1 MKYSK
6 EFKLECVMKYKNG
19 EYIKDPPGVKHAYFH
34 SQILKWNK
42 IFDSVGEVGFD
53 HSRPTLTIKDRMKLI
68 IRIENGESCNSV
80 AASAGINDGLLIKW
94 HKIYLQDGIDSLQSL
109 KRGNPKMNNK
119 PKIKKSLDDM
129 SDKEKI
135 KYYQEQLE
143 YLEAENAYLK
153 KLRALVQSKQDQ
165 QRKKE

>member
-6 EFKLECVMKYKNG
+6 EFKLECVRKYKNG

-68 IRIENGESCNSV
+68 IRIENGESYNSV
-80 AASAGINDGLLIKW
+80 AASAGINDGLLNKW
-94 HKIYLQDGIDSLQSL
+94 HKIYLQDGIEGLQSL

-143 YLEAENAYLK
+143 YYKAENAYLK

-165 QRKKE
+165 QRKKK

>member
-6 EFKLECVMKYKNG
+6 EFKLECVRKYKNG

-53 HSRPTLTIKDRMKLI
+53 HSRPTLAIKDRMKLI
-68 IRIENGESCNSV
+68 IRIENGESYNSV
-80 AASAGINDGLLIKW
+80 AASAGINDGLLNKW
-94 HKIYLQDGIDSLQSL
+94 HKIYLQDGIEGLQSL

-153 KLRALVQSKQDQ
+153 KLRALVQKKQDQ

>member
-6 EFKLECVMKYKNG
+6 EFKLECVKKYKNG
-19 EYIKDPPGVKHAYFH
+19 EYIKDPPGVIHKHFQN
-34 SQILKWNK
+34 QIRRWVRQY
-42 IFDSVGEVGFD
+42 DSLGEIALD
-53 HSRPTLTIKDRMKLI
+53 HNRPTLSIDKRLQLFV
-68 IRIENGESCNSV
+68 RVQNGESYTSV
-80 AASAGINDGLLIKW
+80 ARSVGIQENLLIKW
-94 HKIYLQDGIDSLQSL
+94 HKLYLQEGIEGLQSL
-109 KRGNPKMNNK
+109 KRGKPKMNKK
-119 PKIKKSLDDM
+119 PKTDKSLDQM
-129 SDKEKI
+129 TDKEKI

>member
-6 EFKLECVMKYKNG
+6 EFKLECVKKYKNG
-19 EYIKDPPGVKHAYFH
+19 EYIKDPPGVIHKYFQN
-34 SQILKWNK
+34 QIRRWVRQY
-42 IFDSVGEVGFD
+42 DSLGEIALD
-53 HSRPTLTIKDRMKLI
+53 HNRPTLSIDKRLQLFV
-68 IRIENGESCNSV
+68 RVQNGESYTSV
-80 AASAGINDGLLIKW
+80 VRSVGIQENLLIKW
-94 HKIYLQDGIDSLQSL
+94 HKLYLQEGIEGLQSL
-109 KRGNPKMNNK
+109 KRGKPKMNKK
-119 PKIKKSLDDM
+119 PKTDKSLDQM
-129 SDKEKI
+129 TDKEKI

>member
-6 EFKLECVMKYKNG
+6 EFKLECVKKYKNG
-19 EYIKDPPGVKHAYFH
+19 EYIKDPPGVIHKHFH
-34 SQILKWNK
+34 NQIRRWVHQY
-42 IFDSVGEVGFD
+42 DSLGEIALD
-53 HSRPTLTIKDRMKLI
+53 HNRPTLSIDKRLQLFV
-68 IRIENGESCNSV
+68 RVQNGESYTSV
-80 AASAGINDGLLIKW
+80 AHSVGIQEELLIKW
-94 HKIYLQDGIDSLQSL
+94 HKIYLQEGIEGLQSL
-109 KRGNPKMNNK
+109 KRGKPKMNK
-119 PKIKKSLDDM
+119 KQKIDKSLDQM
-129 SDKEKI
+129 TDKEKI

>member
-19 EYIKDPPGVKHAYFH
+19 EKIKDPPGVKHSAFH

-42 IFDSVGEVGFD
+42 IFDSMGEKGFD
-53 HSRPTLTIKDRMKLI
+53 HNKPTLSIEE
-68 IRIENGESCNSV
+68 RISLFERVENGESYNAVACSV
-80 AASAGINDGLLIKW
+80 GIKDNLLSKW
-94 HKIYLQDGIDSLQSL
+94 HRIYLQDGIEGLQSL
-109 KRGNPKMNNK
+109 KRGKSKMNNK
-119 PKIKKSLDDM
+119 PKIEKSLDQM
-129 SDKEKI
+129 TDKEKI

>member
-19 EYIKDPPGVKHAYFH
+19 EYIKDPPGTKHKHFH
-34 SQILKWNK
+34 NQVLKWVQQY
-42 IFDSVGEVGFD
+42 DSLGELALE
-53 HSRPTLTIKDRMKLI
+53 HNRPTLSVKEKIGLI
-68 IRIENGESCNSV
+68 VRVENGESYTSV
-80 AASAGINDGLLIKW
+80 ARSAGTHESQLIKW
-94 HKIYLQDGIDSLQSL
+94 HKIYLQDGIDGLQSL

-135 KYYQEQLE
+135 KYNQEQLE

-153 KLRALVQSKQDQ
+153 KLRALVLSKQDQ
-165 QRKKE
+165 QRKKK

>member
-6 EFKLECVMKYKNG
+6 EFKLECVTKYKNG
-19 EYIKDPPGVKHAYFH
+19 DYIKDPPGVNHRDFQKQVRRWVRQY
-34 SQILKWNK
+34 
-42 IFDSVGEVGFD
+42 DSLGEIALD
-53 HSRPTLTIKDRMKLI
+53 HNRYTLSIDKRKELI
-68 IRIENGESCNSV
+68 VRVESGESYTSV
-80 AASAGINDGLLIKW
+80 AVSAGIQAELLKRW
-94 HKIYLQDGIDSLQSL
+94 HKIYLQDGIEGLQSL

-165 QRKKE
+165 QRKKG